1 MSGPAPVRRFPA
13 ASRLRHMDA
22 PIRDVLGPARELE
35 RQGHKVLKL
44 NIGDPDAYDFAPPE
58 PLSRALGEAAALG
71 RYADSEGIPDI
82 REAIVRYERDVR
94 GLHLKA
100 EDVVFTAG
108 VSEALSFLF
117 GALLE
122 PGDEILVP
130 GPAYPQYLGV
140 TSFYGA
146 VPVEYPSRP
155 ENGWIPRIEDIAA
168 RVTPRTRAIAVI
180 TPNNPTGAVYPRETI
195 RAIARLAH
203 ERNLVLISDDIYSEL
218 VFDGDGV
225 APSPALEP
233 GPCVVL
239 NGFSKNWLVPGWR
252 AGYVAFKH
260 ENGELA
266 DIREGVLKQARSRL
280 SASFPIQVALARAL
294 EARAPHVPELRR
306 RLRERAEV
314 VVKRVAETENLAL
327 ARPGGAFYAL
337 VGIRG
342 LYPEQMREGDTTPA
356 RVWKPHNA
364 FATDKD
370 WVLGLLREEKV
381 LVVHGSG
388 FGQSAAGHFR
398 TVILPPPETLHEA
411 FDRIVRFADRH
422 ARA

>member
-1 MSGPAPVRRFPA
+1 MTAPPARRFPA
-13 ASRLRHMDA
+13 ASRLRHMEA
-22 PIRDVLGPARELE
+22 PIRDVLAPARELE
-35 RQGHKVLKL
+35 RQGHTVLKL
-44 NIGDPDAYDFAPPE
+44 NIGDPVAYDFVPPE
-58 PLSRALGEAAALG
+58 PLAQALRDAAALG
-71 RYADSEGIPDI
+71 KYSDSEGVPDV

-94 GLHLKA
+94 GVHLKP

-155 ENGWIPRIEDIAA
+155 ENGWVPRIEDVAA
-168 RVTPRTRAIAVI
+168 RVTPRTKAIAVI
-180 TPNNPTGAVYPRETI
+180 TPNNPTGAVYPRETV
-195 RAIARLAH
+195 RAIAQLAR

-218 VFDGDGV
+218 IFGDDAC
-225 APSPALEP
+225 APSPAQEP
-233 GPCVVL
+233 GPCVIL

-260 ENGELA
+260 EGELA
-266 DIREGVLKQARSRL
+266 EIREGVLKQARSRL
-280 SASFPIQVALARAL
+280 SASYPVQVAFAKAL
-294 EARAPHVPELRR
+294 QARAPHVPDLRR
-306 RLRERAEV
+306 RLRERAQIV
-314 VVKRVAETENLAL
+314 AKRVAETDALAL
-327 ARPGGAFYAL
+327 SPPGGAFYAL

-342 LYPEQMREGDTTPA
+342 LYPEQMREGDASPA
-356 RVWKPHNA
+356 KLWKPHNA
-364 FATDKD
+364 FPTDKD
-370 WVLGLLREEKV
+370 WVLNLLKEEKV

-398 TVILPPPETLHEA
+398 TVILPPPDTLHEA
-411 FDRIVRFADRH
+411 FDRIVRFAK
-422 ARA
+422 RAQK

>member
-1 MSGPAPVRRFPA
+1 MSPPPAKRFPA
-13 ASRLRHMDA
+13 ATRLRHMEA

-44 NIGDPDAYDFAPPE
+44 NIGDPDAYDFEPPAP
-58 PLSRALGEAAALG
+58 LAHALAEASKLG
-71 RYADSEGIPDI
+71 RYADSEGQP
-82 REAIVRYERDVR
+82 DVR
-94 GLHLKA
+94 QAIAKYEKEMRGLDLKP
-100 EDVVFTAG
+100 EDIIFTAG

-155 ENGWIPRIEDIAA
+155 EDGWIPRIEEIAA
-168 RVTPRTRAIAVI
+168 RVTPRTKAIAVI
-180 TPNNPTGAVYPRETI
+180 SPNNPTGAVYPKPI
-195 RAIARLAH
+195 LKAIAKLAH
-203 ERNLVLISDDIYSEL
+203 ERGLVLIADDIYSEL
-218 VFDGDGV
+218 VFEGDV
-225 APSPALEP
+225 APSLAQEP

-260 ENGELA
+260 DNGELA
-266 DIREGVLKQARSRL
+266 DIKEGVLKQARSRL
-280 SASFPIQVALARAL
+280 SASYPIQIALARAL
-294 EARAPHVPELRR
+294 QAHAPHVPDLRR
-306 RLRERAEV
+306 RLRQRAEIV
-314 VVKRVAETENLAL
+314 AKRVAETENLTL
-327 ARPGGAFYAL
+327 APPSGAFYAL
-337 VGIRG
+337 VG
-342 LYPEQMREGDTTPA
+342 
-356 RVWKPHNA
+356 VPHNPWP
-364 FATDKD
+364 TDKE
-370 WVLGLLREEKV
+370 WVLNLLQEEKV

-398 TVILPPPETLHEA
+398 TVILPPPETLNEA
-411 FDRIVRFADRH
+411 FDRIIRFANKT
-422 ARA
+422 AKKA

>member
-1 MSGPAPVRRFPA
+1 MTSAPPKKFPV
-13 ASRLRHMDA
+13 ASRLRYMDA

-44 NIGDPDAYDFAPPE
+44 NIGDPDAYDFVPPE
-58 PLSRALGEAAALG
+58 PLSKALRDAAALG
-71 RYADSEGIPDI
+71 RYADSEGMPDI
-82 REAIVRYERDVR
+82 REAIAKYEREVR
-94 GLHLKA
+94 GIHLRP

-108 VSEALSFLF
+108 VSEALQFLF
-117 GALLE
+117 GAMLE

-146 VPVEYPSRP
+146 TPVEYPSLP
-155 ENGWIPRIEDIAA
+155 QHGWVPLIEDIAS

-195 RAIARLAH
+195 RAISKLAQ
-203 ERNLVLISDDIYSEL
+203 ERGLILISDDIYSEL
-218 VFDGDGV
+218 VFEGEGV
-225 APSPALEP
+225 APSCAHEP
-233 GPCVVL
+233 GPVVIL
-239 NGFSKNWLVPGWR
+239 NGFSKNWLIPGWR

-266 DIREGVLKQARSRL
+266 AIKEGVLQQARSRL
-280 SASFPIQVALARAL
+280 SASYPIQIALANAL
-294 EARAPHVPELRR
+294 QARAPHVPDLRR
-306 RLRERAEV
+306 RLRERAEI

-327 ARPGGAFYAL
+327 AAPGGAFYAL

-342 LYPEQMREGDTTPA
+342 LYPEQVQEGDTSPA
-356 RVWKPHNA
+356 RVPKPGNA
-364 FATDKD
+364 FANDKE
-370 WVLGLLREEKV
+370 WVLGLLKEEKV

-398 TVILPPPETLHEA
+398 TVILPPPETLNDA
-411 FDRIVRFADRH
+411 FDRIIRFADKH
-422 ARA
+422 AK

>member
-1 MSGPAPVRRFPA
+1 MSQPPVAPKRFPA
-13 ASRLRHMDA
+13 ATRLRHMEA

-44 NIGDPDAYDFAPPE
+44 NIGDPDAYDFVPPV
-58 PLSRALGEAAALG
+58 PLSDALREAATLG
-71 RYADSEGIPDI
+71 KYADSEGQP
-82 REAIVRYERDVR
+82 DVR
-94 GLHLKA
+94 VAIAAYEKEMRGLDLKP

-108 VSEALSFLF
+108 VSEALQFLF

-155 ENGWIPRIEDIAA
+155 EHGWIPKIEDIEA
-168 RVTPRTRAIAVI
+168 RVTPRTKAIAVI
-180 TPNNPTGAVYPRETI
+180 SPNNPTGAVYPKAI
-195 RAIARLAH
+195 LKAIAKLAH
-203 ERNLVLISDDIYSEL
+203 EGGLVLISDDIYSEL
-218 VFDGDGV
+218 VFDGEV
-225 APSPALEP
+225 APSLAQEP
-233 GPCVVL
+233 GPCIIL

-260 ENGELA
+260 EGELA

-280 SASFPIQVALARAL
+280 SASYPIQVALAHALRAH
-294 EARAPHVPELRR
+294 APHVPDLRR
-306 RLRERAEV
+306 RLRQRAEL
-314 VVKRVAETENLAL
+314 VVKRVAETSNLTL
-327 ARPGGAFYAL
+327 APPAGAFYAL
-337 VGIRG
+337 VGVPRN
-342 LYPEQMREGDTTPA
+342 PWP
-356 RVWKPHNA
+356 
-364 FATDKD
+364 TDKE
-370 WVLGLLREEKV
+370 WVLNLLREEKV

-398 TVILPPPETLHEA
+398 TVILPPPETLNEA
-411 FDRIVRFADRH
+411 FDRIIRFADKTAK
-422 ARA
+422 AR

>member
-1 MSGPAPVRRFPA
+1 MTPVKRFPA
-13 ASRLRHMDA
+13 ATRLRHMEA

-44 NIGDPDAYDFAPPE
+44 NIGDPDAYDFVPPV
-58 PLSRALGEAAALG
+58 PLSDALRDAATLG
-71 RYADSEGIPDI
+71 RYADSEGQP
-82 REAIVRYERDVR
+82 DVR
-94 GLHLKA
+94 VAIAKYEKEMRGLDLKP
-100 EDVVFTAG
+100 EDIIFTAG

-146 VPVEYPSRP
+146 VPVEYPSTP
-155 ENGWIPRIEDIAA
+155 QNGWLPRIEEIAA
-168 RVTPRTRAIAVI
+168 RVTPRTKAIAVI
-180 TPNNPTGAVYPRETI
+180 SPNNPTGCVYPKPLL
-195 RAIARLAH
+195 AQIAKLAR

-218 VFDGDGV
+218 VFEGEV
-225 APSPALEP
+225 APSLAQEP
-233 GPCVVL
+233 GPCIIL

-252 AGYVAFKH
+252 AGYVAFKD
-260 ENGELA
+260 EDGSLA
-266 DIREGVLKQARSRL
+266 DIKEGVLKQARSRL
-280 SASFPIQVALARAL
+280 SASYPIQIALAHAL
-294 EARAPHVPELRR
+294 QAHAAHVPDLRR
-306 RLRERAEV
+306 RLRERAEI
-314 VVKRVAETENLAL
+314 VVKRVAETDNLAL
-327 ARPGGAFYAL
+327 ARPQGAFYAL

-342 LYPEQMREGDTTPA
+342 LYPEQVMEGDAAPA
-356 RVWKPHNA
+356 KPWKPHND
-364 FATDKD
+364 FPTDKE

-411 FDRIVRFADRH
+411 FDRIIRFANKH
-422 ARA
+422 AK